1 MRKYIRALGGFFIAV
16 IILLIPLK
24 ISALADDARE
34 LRGGDAAVQI
44 SGGAPSGALRDG
56 LRDSFIYLAGGSE
69 ITISSATPFQTIYL
83 IWDKIPGDWTLE
95 AGAATFGRSTGFLH
109 EAVLLEEATDTA
121 VVRIG
126 EAGAALCEIYVFSEG
141 DLPDWVQVWEPILDR
156 ADLLV
161 LPTHADDEHLFFGG
175 ILPTYAGEMGL
186 RVQVVYMT
194 NHWDDRVRPHEQLDG
209 LWTVGVRN
217 YPLVAEFPDLYASK
231 ESLAAA
237 EYVYGRETILEFQVG
252 LLRRFRPLVVVGH
265 DLNGEYGHGA
275 HILNAMTLREALEL
289 SGDAAQYPKSAE
301 KYGVWDVPKCY
312 LHLYEENQL
321 VIEWDEPLER
331 FGGRTGFDMAV
342 EGFSK
347 HVSQMQYFS
356 VQRGGTWQDCRK
368 FGLLRSTVGADSAGN
383 TDLFE
388 NIVIEL
394 EPTPTPEPAPT
405 EPPATEMPPATATPT
420 PAETA
425 SAEETAPPDE
435 GELKDARTRLYLLV
449 ILGILAVIAVAAA
462 LIRRRR

>member
-1 MRKYIRALGGFFIAV
+1 MRKYTRSLGCLFIA
-16 IILLIPLK
+16 IILLISLR
-24 ISALADDARE
+24 ISALADEARE
-34 LRGGDAAVQI
+34 LRGDDVTIQL
-44 SGGAPSGALRDG
+44 SGGAPSGVLRDG
-56 LRDSFIYLAGGSE
+56 LRDSFIYLAGGTE
-69 ITISSATPFQTIYL
+69 ITISSVVPFKTIYL
-83 IWDKIPGDWTLE
+83 IWDKIPGDWILE
-95 AGAATFGRSTGFLH
+95 ADGESSERSTGFLH
-109 EAVLLEEATDTA
+109 EAVLLERGTDNAVIRLGEEGAT
-121 VVRIG
+121 
-126 EAGAALCEIYVFSEG
+126 LCDIYVFAEG
-141 DLPDWVQVWEPILDR
+141 ELPVWVQVWEPILDR

-186 RVQVVYMT
+186 RVQTVYMT

-217 YPLVAEFPDLYASK
+217 YPLVSEFPDLYASK

-237 EYVYGRETILEFQVG
+237 EYVYGRETILKFQVE

-275 HILNAMTLREALEL
+275 HILNALTLCDALEL
-289 SGDAAQYPKSAE
+289 AGDVSQYTESAE

-312 LHLYEENQL
+312 LHLYGENQL

-388 NIVIEL
+388 NVDMNPETTPAPEP
-394 EPTPTPEPAPT
+394 EPTPTEPAAATPKPEATPVPT
-405 EPPATEMPPATATPT
+405 EASEAKETDTPNG
-420 PAETA
+420 
-425 SAEETAPPDE
+425 S
-435 GELKDARTRLYLLV
+435 ELNDARTRMYILL
-449 ILGILAVIAVAAA
+449 ILGILAVASVVAA
-462 LIRRRR
+462 LIRRRG